1 METAMRNNFVAIT
14 TAALAVTALAL
25 FAADHAQAG
34 NGAQGISKYSNQTTG
49 TASHQA
55 VKQSYPITEFS
66 SSSAGTSQAP
76 HR

>member
-1 METAMRNNFVAIT
+1 METAMRKNFVAIT
-14 TAALAVTALAL
+14 TTALAITALAL

-34 NGAQGISKYSNQTTG
+34 NGAQGISKYNYQTAG

-55 VKQSYPITEFS
+55 VQQSYPITEFS
-66 SSSAGTSQAP
+66 SSSARTSTP